1 MIKKGT
7 KERKYRQL
15 KYNDKIEY
23 LNDKMYRTEKNE
35 NFTCKQV
42 RQEGMTIDLI

>member
-42 RQEGMTIDLI
+42 R

>member
-23 LNDKMYRTEKNE
+23 LNDEMYRTEKMK
-35 NFTCKQV
+35 TSLASK
-42 RQEGMTIDLI
+42 